1 MYERAWPRWLWSYVV
16 GPQTY
21 ILTTPGVRG
30 ENGSFLRERVLY
42 NRRTMV
48 AAVASTGPALSG
60 PLRAGSNE
68 TRAAF
73 CAEGVFRVDRS
84 VARRAAVF
92 DRRAAPTA
100 EPVRRTQR
108 RATSRACALGRIRR
122 GLPGAVRAQ
131 DDVAAMT
138 SERLPPR
145 RPGAAVRAS
154 PLARGARLHD
164 HHIGSVGWRDRR
176 WRRGSLFFRGYG
188 HGLRHRRSAVKNLS
202 YWVSFEITTLFTRGA
217 VSGASCSRY
226 VR

>member
-1 MYERAWPRWLWSYVV
+1 MDEPLEEAELGGGFKPT
-16 GPQTY
+16 Q
-21 ILTTPGVRG
+21 LTLRRRSAQRQPNSG
-30 ENGSFLRERVLY
+30 ETS
-42 NRRTMV
+42 
-48 AAVASTGPALSG
+48 S
-60 PLRAGSNE
+60 
-68 TRAAF
+68 AF

-145 RPGAAVRAS
+145 RPGA
-154 PLARGARLHD
+154 
-164 HHIGSVGWRDRR
+164 
-176 WRRGSLFFRGYG
+176 
-188 HGLRHRRSAVKNLS
+188 
-202 YWVSFEITTLFTRGA
+202 
-217 VSGASCSRY
+217 
-226 VR
+226 